1 MKSIKLF
8 AVACALASASC
19 GFAGTITFEDAP
31 STYWNDSTPG
41 HPGGQVDLG
50 SFYPGVTFGAGAQIE
65 HTSTVYPA
73 HSGVLELFPSDIGNP
88 TITVNF
94 AHPQPEVSFW
104 YTTSFGLV
112 VTAYDSSN
120 HQISQISPAG
130 NVNLLTS
137 VGTDSFADLIAPGG
151 ATIASI
157 SITDQSG
164 LGNFFTIDDLSVPD
178 ATSTFALL
186 GVAGLGLLAFRRK
199 MVTQ

>member
-1 MKSIKLF
+1 M
-8 AVACALASASC
+8 ACALVGASS
-19 GFAGTITFEDAP
+19 GFAETITFEDAP
-31 STYWNDSTPG
+31 STYWNDNS
-41 HPGGQVDLG
+41 GGQVDLG

-65 HTSTVYPA
+65 HTSSVYPA
-73 HSGVLELFPSDIGNP
+73 HSGVLELFASDIGNP
-88 TITVNF
+88 TIAINF

-112 VTAYDSSN
+112 VTAYDSSHN
-120 HQISQISPAG
+120 QVATLSPNG

-137 VGTDSFADLIAPGG
+137 VGTDSLADLIATGG
-151 ATIASI
+151 GTIASVT
-157 SITDQSG
+157 ITDNSG